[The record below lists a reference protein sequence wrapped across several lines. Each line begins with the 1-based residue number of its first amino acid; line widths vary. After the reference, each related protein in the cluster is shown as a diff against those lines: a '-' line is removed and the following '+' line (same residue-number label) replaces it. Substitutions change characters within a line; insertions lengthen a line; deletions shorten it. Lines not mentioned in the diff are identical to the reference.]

1 MKVYRFVRAQK
12 ADFDVTT
19 LCRVCAVSRSAYY
32 VWEKSTAAGPS
43 DRLVAEAYLAN
54 RIYDIW
60 RASRGRYGVPR
71 VTAALWR
78 QGTSVNPKKVAR
90 IMAELGI
97 CGIHGRRKVKTTRA
111 DKHAAKAIDLVER
124 DFSAERPD
132 ELWVGD
138 LTYIPTD
145 EGWVFL
151 ASVLDVFSRRLLG
164 WSLASH
170 MRTELCTDALKMAAA
185 TRGRARFS
193 GTVFHTDHGCQYTSA
208 DFQRTCH
215 SMGIVQ
221 SMGTVGDSYDN
232 ALAESFWASLKRE
245 LTDAQHFTT
254 KQEAR
259 RAVFEWIM
267 WYNNDRL
274 HSSLGYVPPVEF
286 EQPPDYREAV

>member
-1 MKVYRFVRAQK
+1 VKVYRFVRTQK

-32 VWEKSTAAGPS
+32 AWEKRAAAGLS

-60 RASRGRYGVPR
+60 KESRGRYGVPR

-78 QGTSVNPKKVAR
+78 QDTRVNPKKVGR

-111 DKHAAKAIDLVER
+111 DKAAAKAPDLVER
-124 DFSAERPD
+124 DFAAERPD

-138 LTYIPTD
+138 VTYIPTD
-145 EGWVFL
+145 QGWVFL
-151 ASVLDVFSRRLLG
+151 SSVLDVFSRRLLG
-164 WSLASH
+164 WSLAGH
-170 MRTELCTDALKMAAA
+170 LRTELCTDALVMAAA
-185 TRGRARFS
+185 TRRRARFC
-193 GTVFHTDHGCQYTSA
+193 GTVFHTDHGCQYTSTN
-208 DFQRTCH
+208 FKSLCR

-245 LTDAQHFTT
+245 LIDDHHFTT

-267 WYNNDRL
+267 WYNNRRL

-286 EQPPDYREAV
+286 EQSPDHREAA